1 MKTNAETY
9 AYIYTNIPLGAF
21 CIVFVFGAI

>member
-9 AYIYTNIPLGAF
+9 VYIYTNIPLGAS
-21 CIVFVFGAI
+21 CIMFIFGAI